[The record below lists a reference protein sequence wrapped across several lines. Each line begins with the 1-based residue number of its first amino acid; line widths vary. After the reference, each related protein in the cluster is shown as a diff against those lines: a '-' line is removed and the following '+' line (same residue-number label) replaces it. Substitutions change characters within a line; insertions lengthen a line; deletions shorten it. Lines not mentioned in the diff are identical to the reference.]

1 MTEME
6 FGFLNSMQ
14 NWHEKLDDFEM
25 WEGEIALALAAD
37 RHGFD
42 SLWCV
47 EHHFDAYGMCPDN
60 IQYLSYLAPLT
71 KNAKLVPGAVILPWH
86 DPLRVAEKM
95 AMLEYFAPGRTALG
109 IGRGLARR
117 EYLGFRQ
124 DMNESRERYA
134 ESARMVLDALNNGF
148 IEGKG
153 KFYKQPRVDIRPKPL
168 RGYSDALYCVAMS
181 EDSAM
186 AAAELGGRMMTFIQW
201 PIERHVPMIE
211 SYRKA
216 FAEFHPHLA
225 VPEPV
230 LTDVTVCHEDAE
242 EAKRLAY
249 EYLSKHYVSVVKHYE
264 FAGDHF
270 KDIRGYEGYQAAADL
285 IKSAGMEESQKN
297 YVEAQ
302 NWGTPQQIIEKYRE
316 RLELIGP
323 FFALVEFS
331 YGGMPFEYAQNS
343 LRLFAE
349 KVIPEVRKMF
359 RNTGKTATRP
369 AVLAEQN

>member
-1 MTEME
+1 MSKME

-14 NWHEKLDDFEM
+14 NWHADLDDFQS
-25 WEGEIALALAAD
+25 WEGEIELAIAAD
-37 RHGFD
+37 RQGFD

-60 IQYLSYLAPLT
+60 IQYLSFLAPQT
-71 KNAKLVPGAVILPWH
+71 TNAKLVPGAVILPWH

-117 EYLGFRQ
+117 EYEGFRQ
-124 DMNESRERYA
+124 DMNESRERYD
-134 ESARMVLDALNNGF
+134 ESARMILRALETGVC
-148 IEGKG
+148 EGQG
-153 KFYKQPRVDIRPKPL
+153 KFYQQPRVDIRPRPR
-168 RGYSDALYCVAMS
+168 RGYTNDLYCVAMS
-181 EDSAM
+181 EDSAL

-211 SYRKA
+211 MYRAK
-216 FAEFHPHLA
+216 FAEFHPDRI

-242 EAKRLAY
+242 EAKRLAH
-249 EYLSKHYVSVVKHYE
+249 EYLGKHYVSVVKHYE

-270 KDIRGYEGYQAAADL
+270 KDIKGYEGYQAAADL
-285 IKSAGMEESQKN
+285 IKTAGMEESQKN

-302 NWGTPQQIIEKYRE
+302 NWGTPKQIVEKYRE
-316 RLELIGP
+316 RFELVGP
-323 FFALVEFS
+323 FFALLEFS
-331 YGGMPFEYAQNS
+331 YAGMPFDYAQNS

-349 KVIPEVRKMF
+349 QVMPEVRKMF
-359 RNTGKTATRP
+359 TNYGRPIGETPRLKTHA
-369 AVLAEQN
+369 